1 MAEPHRFPQPQE
13 STVCLF
19 PSRSVPHKTIF
30 LTPFVCQDFNDYIHF
45 QLTIWF
51 QFFGR
56 KFAIRS
62 RSRVSC
68 KFPVPMHVNWVSI
81 SRPTTRLLHDFLN
94 RPSSSFFILLPPSLA
109 EMPKGALHCAIER
122 PAHADE
128 RAPLG

>member
-13 STVCLF
+13 STLCVF

-30 LTPFVCQDFNDYIHF
+30 LTPFVSQDFNDYIHF

-51 QFFGR
+51 QFLGR

-68 KFPVPMHVNWVSI
+68 KLVSHLGLI
-81 SRPTTRLLHDFLN
+81 ASLQTLGLLLHLRC
-94 RPSSSFFILLPPSLA
+94 RPSSRFLIFC
-109 EMPKGALHCAIER
+109 LHRR
-122 PAHADE
+122 P
-128 RAPLG
+128 R